1 MSVKL
6 KNAIELLESDAFAA
20 TFQSMAQY
28 RRAILNAIST
38 TKEELE
44 TQPATVATAP
54 APSSE
59 ATDGRHFKERSE
71 ALMNAFDCMS
81 DLLTHYGDW
90 SIACSRAAE
99 AAAATGN
106 SNMASYWQH
115 QLPVL
120 DRMKNQ
126 AQAALKTGMF
136 CLDATEVPNG
146 SWLWGKLMDWCKL
159 HGIAPSTQNALFAI
173 CGEAHQAHAIEAAK
187 HEASVD

>member
-1 MSVKL
+1 MSAKL
-6 KNAIELLESDAFAA
+6 KTAIELLESDAYAA
-20 TFQSMAQY
+20 SFQSMAQY
-28 RRAILNAIST
+28 RSAILNAIST
-38 TKEELE
+38 TKEDIE
-44 TQPATVATAP
+44 TEPASVATAP
-54 APSSE
+54 ARSFE
-59 ATDGRHFKERSE
+59 ATDSRHFKERSE

-106 SNMASYWQH
+106 SKMASYWQR
-115 QLPVL
+115 QMPVL

-136 CLDATEVPNG
+136 CLDASDVPNG

-173 CGEAHQAHAIEAAK
+173 CGEAHQVHALEAEK
-187 HEASVD
+187 HEASVA